1 MLGKSDNIK
10 DLNLI
15 GTGTTVEG
23 KIKSQG
29 SIRIDGKLQGEV
41 FANENIF
48 IGESGDVDGS
58 LQARNITIGGKV
70 KGVVTAT
77 EKLVLET
84 KSQVHGEVKAAKL
97 VIDEG
102 AVFDGKCTM
111 ADGKQ
116 QSQQKPAQKP

>member
-1 MLGKSDNIK
+1 LLGKSDNIK

-15 GTGTTVEG
+15 GNGTTVEG

-29 SIRIDGKLQGEV
+29 SIRIDGKLNGEL

-48 IGESGDVDGS
+48 VGESGDVDGA
-58 LQARNITIGGKV
+58 LQARSITIGGKV
-70 KGVVTAT
+70 QGTVTAT

-84 KSQVHGEVKAAKL
+84 KSKVHGEIKAAKL